1 MGLNQRE
8 MGKEE
13 ALKSPAEKK
22 HKQTHLSNKR
32 NQLLELRQIHIMVN
46 IHRLNSLTIDELGSW
61 CLKRLVEPGSNEA
74 QGRRYPWQPC
84 ERPPP
89 KAPSH

>member
-1 MGLNQRE
+1 M
-8 MGKEE
+8 
-13 ALKSPAEKK
+13 A
-22 HKQTHLSNKR
+22 
-32 NQLLELRQIHIMVN
+32 
-46 IHRLNSLTIDELGSW
+46 LNSFRSVAPMFYRLLFASFCDKNGNLAHNHSLLQLRHKAVLNSSTIDELGSW

-74 QGRRYPWQPC
+74 RGRRYPWQPC